1 MSGDAQRLGDRHGR
15 AMTPVFAA
23 GLQAFNQAS
32 ARMNAAADR
41 TVRSG
46 LAPTDG
52 KSRENGWSDDIITA
66 RIEMIRAHHQAS
78 AAATSIRA
86 ASDMVGKILDVTA

>member
-1 MSGDAQRLGDRHGR
+1 MQGGAGSAMVA
-15 AMTPVFAA
+15 AMTPVLAT
-23 GLQAFNQAS
+23 GLQAFNQAN

-41 TVRSG
+41 TVRAG

-52 KSRENGWSDDIITA
+52 KPRQNGWSQDIVSA
-66 RIEMIRAHHQAS
+66 RVQMVRAHHQAA

>member
-1 MSGDAQRLGDRHGR
+1 MRSGAASPMIAD
-15 AMTPVFAA
+15 MTPVLAI
-23 GLQAFNQAS
+23 GLQAFSQAS

-41 TVRSG
+41 TVRAG

-52 KSRENGWSDDIITA
+52 KPRQNGWSDDIVSA
-66 RIEMIRAHHQAS
+66 RVEMVRAQQQAA

-86 ASDMVGKILDVTA
+86 ASDMVGEILDVTA

>member
-1 MSGDAQRLGDRHGR
+1 
-15 AMTPVFAA
+15 MTPVLAT

-32 ARMNAAADR
+32 ARMNAAADL
-41 TVRSG
+41 TVRNG

-52 KSRENGWSDDIITA
+52 KPRQNGWSDDIISA
-66 RIEMIRAHHQAS
+66 RIEMIRAHHQAA
-78 AAATSIRA
+78 AAATSIRT